1 MCTRYGSVPLN
12 GDPPNLRITVA
23 HTGTG
28 SSYDQ
33 NTARKNRGT
42 NYKTVKL
49 DTPLMH
55 MPHTLQ
61 AMLHKSFK

>member
-1 MCTRYGSVPLN
+1 MCMNYGSVPLN
-12 GDPPNLRITVA
+12 GEPNLRITIT

-28 SSYDQ
+28 SSNDQ
-33 NTARKNRGT
+33 NTARKTRGT

-61 AMLHKSFK
+61 AMLQKSFK